1 MQASVSK
8 LLRRSK
14 VISPQHARLFS
25 LPAHGT
31 ANGQLVDRLFSKGTP
46 EYAQL
51 MDQSHSAFEI
61 NLNKRQT
68 CDIELILNGGFS
80 PLQGFMTSTEY
91 NAVVND
97 MQLPN
102 GTIWPMPICLDISEE
117 KALEIEKSGAKQ
129 IILRDGEYN
138 PIALMDIE
146 DLWKPNKALEA
157 DAVFGGD
164 AEHPAIQYLN
174 NSTANMYIG
183 GTLHGFQLPPHY
195 DYTSLRRTPQQVREL
210 IAQKGWK
217 KIVAFQTRNPMHRAH
232 IELTKL
238 ALDSAPDMNLLIHPV
253 VGMTKPG
260 DIDHHTR
267 VKCIHAV
274 LPTYPQERTALSV
287 LPLAMRMGGPREAI
301 WHCLIRKNYGVTHF
315 ILGRDHAGPGSN
327 SKGED
332 FYGPYDARD
341 AAVAAADKTGINCL
355 SYEMMVYSPDCDLY
369 YPTNAVPEGK
379 KTLKLS
385 GTEVRRRLKTGE
397 EIPDWFSYPAVVDIL
412 REAHPPNYKKGLTIF
427 FTGLSGSG
435 KSTIANALCEKLME
449 LQNRRVS
456 ILDGDYIRKMISS
469 ELGFSEEHRNLNIK
483 RIGFI
488 SSLVAYSGGLAIAAP
503 IAPYKV
509 SRDFVREVCS
519 EAGGYLECYVKASLD
534 VCEQRD
540 RKGLYAKARKGIIKG
555 MTGID
560 DPYEEPQNAELV
572 LDTGSFSV
580 GECCDQIIEYLM
592 KEGYII
598 KDEEAEEKQA
608 KAL

>member
-1 MQASVSK
+1 MQSSLSK
-8 LLRRSK
+8 LIRRTRLHNTS
-14 VISPQHARLFS
+14 VLSQRLFS

-31 ANGQLVDRLFSKGTP
+31 ADGELVNRLYTKGTP
-46 EYAQL
+46 EYQRL
-51 MDQSHSAFEI
+51 VEQSDTAFE
-61 NLNKRQT
+61 LSLTKRQT
-68 CDIELILNGGFS
+68 CDIELLLNGGFS
-80 PLQGFMTSTEY
+80 PLEGFMTSAEY
-91 NAVVND
+91 NGVVND
-97 MQLPN
+97 SHLQD

-117 KALEIEKSGAKQ
+117 KALEIEKSGAKH

-138 PIALMDIE
+138 PIALMDIN
-146 DLWKPNKALEA
+146 DLWKPDKELEA
-157 DAVFGGD
+157 EAVFGGD
-164 AEHPAIQYLN
+164 PEHPAIQYLN
-174 NSTANMYIG
+174 NQTGNMYIG
-183 GTLHGFQLPPHY
+183 GKLHGFQLPPHY
-195 DYTSLRRTPQQVREL
+195 DYVQLRKTPHEVRD
-210 IAQKGWK
+210 IIKQKGWQ

-232 IELTKL
+232 IELTKR
-238 ALDSAPDMNLLIHPV
+238 ALEVAEDMNLLIHPV
-253 VGMTKPG
+253 VGLTKPG

-274 LPTYPQERTALSV
+274 LSTYPQDRTALSA

-301 WHCLIRKNYGVTHF
+301 WHCLIRKNYGMTHF

-327 SKGED
+327 SKGDD

-341 AAVAAADKTGINCL
+341 AAVAAQKETGINCM
-355 SYEMMVYSPDCDLY
+355 SFEMMVYSPEDDVY
-369 YPTNAVPEGK
+369 YPQNEVPSGK
-379 KTLKLS
+379 KVLKLS

-397 EIPDWFSYPAVVDIL
+397 EIPEWFSYPKVVDIL

-456 ILDGDYIRKMISS
+456 ILDGDYIRKLISS

-509 SRDFVREVCS
+509 SRDFVREVCT
-519 EAGGYLECYVKASLD
+519 EAGGFIECYVKASLEI
-534 VCEQRD
+534 CEQRD

-555 MTGID
+555 MTGVD

-572 LDTGSFSV
+572 LDTGKLSV
-580 GECCDQIIEYLM
+580 ADAVDQVIEYLFA
-592 KEGYII
+592 EGYIV
-598 KDEEAEEKQA
+598 KDDVKEEK
-608 KAL
+608 KLL